1 MELGV
6 DELKVR
12 NKMMYEKLLV
22 GLIDEEDEFLS
33 LGIIE
38 EIDFDSL
45 KARIWHKLN
54 INEVKSIQFGSL
66 RVFRDGAELGKTNI
80 I

>member
-54 INEVKSIQFGSL
+54 IN
-66 RVFRDGAELGKTNI
+66 
-80 I
+80 